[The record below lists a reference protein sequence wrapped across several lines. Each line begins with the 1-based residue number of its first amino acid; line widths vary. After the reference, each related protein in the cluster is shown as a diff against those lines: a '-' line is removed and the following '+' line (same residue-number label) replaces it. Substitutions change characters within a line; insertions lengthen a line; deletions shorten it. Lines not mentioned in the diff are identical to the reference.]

1 MNTAIYLSF
10 ATPYISSITRDQYY
24 VHSPMPLDGA
34 IAYAIYWETVAGGE
48 AMTPTGGQANHE
60 LMEQMVYPELR
71 RVFAATTVGSI
82 LSDLTLTD
90 EVFVISSGFPV
101 HEGETYIKQGARY
114 IGLASGQPLPLQYDT
129 QPIRRLV
136 YPQRLTTL
144 GIKVL
149 TRRGKVSKEGI
160 DTSRGGLKGIDNK
173 LTTWVIFEYV
183 WFAEVLDKRR
193 LRELLEI
200 LKFQGMGKK
209 RSAGFG
215 KMVDYRLEPFGGLTI
230 DRQVFA
236 QRDGL
241 TILLRHLPYDAINRA
256 AQKVVMTNLMV
267 EFGCGTRP
275 PYWSD
280 RRVVVREGT
289 IFRFLN

>member
-34 IAYAIYWETVAGGE
+34 IAYTIYWESVVGGE
-48 AMTPTGGQANHE
+48 AMTPTGGQANRE
-60 LMEQMVYPELR
+60 LMDRAVYPELR
-71 RVFAATTVGSI
+71 QVFAATTVGNI
-82 LSDLTLTD
+82 LGDLTLTE
-90 EVFVISSGFPV
+90 EVFVVSSGFPV
-101 HEGETYIKQGARY
+101 LGGEPYIKQGARY
-114 IGLASGQPLPLQYDT
+114 IGIASGQPLDLQYDT
-129 QPIRRLV
+129 QPIRRRV

-144 GIKVL
+144 GIEVV
-149 TRRGKVSKEGI
+149 TRRGKVFKEGI
-160 DTSRGGLKGIDNK
+160 DTSRGGLKGIDNR
-173 LTTWVIFEYV
+173 LTAWTIFEYV
-183 WFAEVLDKRR
+183 WFAQVLDEGR

-215 KMVDYRLEPFGGLTI
+215 KMVDYRPEPFSGLTV

-236 QRDGL
+236 QRDGQ
-241 TILLRHLPYDAINRA
+241 TVLLRPLPYDAVNRA

-289 IFRFLN
+289 IFRFL

>member
-34 IAYAIYWETVAGGE
+34 IAYAIYWERVASGE
-48 AMTPTGGQANHE
+48 TMTPTGGQANRE
-60 LMEQMVYPELR
+60 LMEQAVYPELR
-71 RVFAATTVGSI
+71 RVFAATTVGNI
-82 LSDLTLTD
+82 LGDLTLTD
-90 EVFVISSGFPV
+90 EVFVVSSGFPV
-101 HEGETYIKQGARY
+101 HEDETYIKQGARY
-114 IGLASGQPLPLQYDT
+114 IGLASDQPLALQYDT
-129 QPIRRLV
+129 QPIRRRV

-144 GIKVL
+144 GIEVV

-160 DTSRGGLKGIDNK
+160 DTSRGGLKGIDNR
-173 LTTWVIFEYV
+173 LTAWTIFEYV
-183 WFAEVLDKRR
+183 WFAEVLNEER

-200 LKFQGMGKK
+200 FKLQGMGKK

-215 KMVDYRLEPFGGLTI
+215 KMVGYRLEPFGGFSV

-236 QRDGL
+236 RRDGQ
-241 TILLRHLPYDAINRA
+241 TILLRPLPYDAVNRA

>member
-82 LSDLTLTD
+82 LGDLTLTD

-114 IGLASGQPLPLQYDT
+114 IGLASGQPPALAV
-129 QPIRRLV
+129 R
-136 YPQRLTTL
+136 YPAHPAA
-144 GIKVL
+144 GIPA
-149 TRRGKVSKEGI
+149 TADHAGYQGA
-160 DTSRGGLKGIDNK
+160 DQAGQGL
-173 LTTWVIFEYV
+173 
-183 WFAEVLDKRR
+183 
-193 LRELLEI
+193 
-200 LKFQGMGKK
+200 
-209 RSAGFG
+209 
-215 KMVDYRLEPFGGLTI
+215 
-230 DRQVFA
+230 
-236 QRDGL
+236 
-241 TILLRHLPYDAINRA
+241 
-256 AQKVVMTNLMV
+256 
-267 EFGCGTRP
+267 
-275 PYWSD
+275 
-280 RRVVVREGT
+280 
-289 IFRFLN
+289 

>member
-1 MNTAIYLSF
+1 MNTAIHVSF

-34 IAYAIYWETVAGGE
+34 IAAAIYWEATADNQ
-48 AMTPTGGQANHE
+48 AMIPTLGQGDHE
-60 LMEQMVYPELR
+60 SMNRVVYPELGR
-71 RVFAATTVGSI
+71 IFKAVTVGDI
-82 LSDLTLTD
+82 LSVDNLTD
-90 EVFVISSGFPV
+90 QVFLVSSGFPV
-101 HEGETYIKQGARY
+101 HGGEAYIRRGAQY
-114 IGLASGQPLPLQYDT
+114 IGLVSGRSLAPEYVT
-129 QPIRRLV
+129 QPIRRRV
-136 YPQRLTTL
+136 YPQRLALLNVDVVTKS
-144 GIKVL
+144 GE
-149 TRRGKVSKEGI
+149 VSREGI

-173 LTTWVIFEYV
+173 MITWAIFEMV
-183 WFAEVLDKRR
+183 WFAHVLDRGR

-215 KMVDYRLEPFGGLTI
+215 KVVDYRLEPFEGLTI
-230 DRQVFA
+230 EREVFA
-236 QRDGL
+236 SQGGQ
-241 TILLRHLPYDAINRA
+241 IVLLRPLPYDAVRRTA
-256 AQKVVMTNLMV
+256 DRVVMTNLMV
-267 EFGCGTRP
+267 EYGCGSRP